1 MSLALAAPLPLSV
14 DTRHTA
20 GIILLTIVAIE
31 WGGWY
36 MLRIVRG
43 KVARTPFQERFE
55 RAGHA
60 HAGVLVTLA
69 MLTLVLADSA
79 GMTGLV
85 SALARNG
92 VALAAIL
99 MPAGFFFSAIGKD
112 RTEPNGWVVLIYLG
126 MVSLTLGVVALGLTL
141 LSS

>member
-1 MSLALAAPLPLSV
+1 MALTLAAPLPLSA

-20 GIILLTIVAIE
+20 GLILLTIVAIE

-43 KVARTPFQERFE
+43 KVARTEFQERFE

-69 MLTLVLADSA
+69 MLALVLADSA
-79 GMTGLV
+79 GMTGAV
-85 SALARNG
+85 SSLARNG
-92 VALAAIL
+92 VAVAAIL
-99 MPAGFFFSAIGKD
+99 MPAGFFFSAMGKD
-112 RTEPNGWVVLIYLG
+112 RTEPNRWVVLIYLG
-126 MVSLTLGVVALGLTL
+126 MASLALGVVALGLTL

>member
-20 GIILLTIVAIE
+20 GIILLTLVAIE

-43 KVARTPFQERFE
+43 KIARTPFQERFE

-85 SALARNG
+85 STLARNG
-92 VALAAIL
+92 VAFAAIL

>member
-112 RTEPNGWVVLIYLG
+112 RTEPNGWVVLIYFG

>member
-1 MSLALAAPLPLSV
+1 MALTLAAPLPLSA

-20 GIILLTIVAIE
+20 GMILLTIVAIE

-36 MLRIVRG
+36 LLQIVRG
-43 KVARTPFQERFE
+43 KVARTEFQERFE

-79 GMTGLV
+79 DLTGPV
-85 SALARNG
+85 STLARNG
-92 VALAAIL
+92 VAFAAIL
-99 MPAGFFFSAIGKD
+99 MPAGFFFSAIGRD
-112 RTEPNGWVVLIYLG
+112 RTEPNRWVVLIYLG
-126 MVSLTLGVVALGLTL
+126 MVSLTLGVVALGLSLL
-141 LSS
+141 LS

>member
-1 MSLALAAPLPLSV
+1 MALTLAAPLTLSV

-20 GIILLTIVAIE
+20 GVILLTIVAIE

-43 KVARTPFQERFE
+43 KISRTPFQERFE

-69 MLTLVLADSA
+69 MLTLVLADST

-85 SALARNG
+85 SGLARNG

-99 MPAGFFFSAIGKD
+99 MPAGFFFAAIGKD
-112 RTEPNGWVVLIYLG
+112 RTEPNRWVVLVYIG
-126 MVSLTLGVVALGLTL
+126 MVSLAVGVVALGLTL

>member
-92 VALAAIL
+92 VAFAAIL

>member
-92 VALAAIL
+92 VAVAAIL

-112 RTEPNGWVVLIYLG
+112 RTEPNGWVALIYLG